1 MRAFTYFAPRQ
12 HASAE
17 SHARVNEERSSAKA
31 APERGWPATVKPTNA
46 WQEPAKRGRLAS
58 LCAQTPLCSDAHWGN
73 LCPGTAGRAEGS
85 DARTVGMMHPRRR
98 EWLLFDDHGN
108 TWAEHSPELRR
119 RLHCLHHSDG
129 LPISLVRN
137 LGFVAGCSA
146 GTNAAVRLHP

>member
-1 MRAFTYFAPRQ
+1 RYR
-12 HASAE
+12 
-17 SHARVNEERSSAKA
+17 
-31 APERGWPATVKPTNA
+31 
-46 WQEPAKRGRLAS
+46 
-58 LCAQTPLCSDAHWGN
+58 CQTPLCSDAPWGN

-98 EWLLFDDHGN
+98 ERLLFDDHGN

-129 LPISLVRN
+129 LPTSLVRN

-146 GTNAAVRLHP
+146 GTNAAVRLHPDLVSDIALAAAFYWLSDCDPARVLIDFVGAFRPAEVCTSAGAAIARLVEITR